1 MMRNPL
7 QQKDRRRS
15 CVNALGALTIANTL
29 LAKSQQPSGLRTS
42 GGLAAPAFPAA
53 VVNAHSWPGIDDG
66 NSIYSV
72 KHVTSAKLKID
83 LYQRV
88 GKAFDLDIE
97 KFADA
102 GKMAQKIQ
110 AELAK
115 MPPSQVFALE
125 KSLGLDELGV
135 SLREVL
141 DAMTDPTSD
150 GGRKLD
156 ASLKG
161 QAGETDA
168 DSAKLPGR
176 GLDEIGRYS
185 PASVAH

>member
-1 MMRNPL
+1 MNVL
-7 QQKDRRRS
+7 S
-15 CVNALGALTIANTL
+15 ALSIANTL
-29 LAKSQQPSGLRTS
+29 LAKSQQPSGLRAS
-42 GGLAAPAFPAA
+42 SGLAAPSFPAA

-66 NSIYSV
+66 ESIYSV
-72 KHVTSAKLKID
+72 KHVSSAKLKVD

-88 GKAFDLDIE
+88 GKAFDLDLE
-97 KFADA
+97 KFAEA

-115 MPPSQVFALE
+115 MSPSQVFALE

-135 SLREVL
+135 SLRQVL

-156 ASLKG
+156 AALG
-161 QAGETDA
+161 AQAGETGPR
-168 DSAKLPGR
+168 SSKPPGR